1 MQHLLIRSGK
11 CAMHYSHLP
20 TLSATKLDLQYCQRK
35 LFVQL
40 HQVGGLTVLDWPRLG
55 PMEMESSWVFIVIP
69 KKKQHKNVINYYAE
83 VSSIIIKLLF
93 QILVRSV
100 LSSYAASQLN
110 IDVTQVTRLFNISSG
125 IKTTPLQFH
134 ICMI

>member
-1 MQHLLIRSGK
+1 VRCIIHTCRLCQPQNWTFNIANENYLSNCIKWGSDSIRLAPIGSDGSGIQLGI
-11 CAMHYSHLP
+11 YSH
-20 TLSATKLDLQYCQRK
+20 T
-35 LFVQL
+35 
-40 HQVGGLTVLDWPRLG
+40 
-55 PMEMESSWVFIVIP
+55 E
-69 KKKQHKNVINYYAE
+69 KKQHKNVINYYAE

>member
-1 MQHLLIRSGK
+1 MCDALFTLADFVSHKIGPSILPTKIICPTASSGGSDSIRLAPIGSDGNGIQLGI
-11 CAMHYSHLP
+11 YSH
-20 TLSATKLDLQYCQRK
+20 T
-35 LFVQL
+35 
-40 HQVGGLTVLDWPRLG
+40 
-55 PMEMESSWVFIVIP
+55 E
-69 KKKQHKNVINYYAE
+69 KKQHKNVINYYAE